1 MLSKVAPRDKIRV
14 LILYN
19 FGDLGE
25 IRYDDRERISLRD
38 RGMTMSIGG
47 HAHRLNAGGLVD
59 DRVTTVKVYNS

>member
-1 MLSKVAPRDKIRV
+1 M
-14 LILYN
+14 YN

-59 DRVTTVKVYNS
+59 DRVTTVKAYNS